1 MHVDW
6 QVVASSN
13 IQILD
18 MGKTLRLLK
27 ASTADAGGYSC
38 KAINI
43 AGSSEKDFFLDV
55 LGEFRKSTFVFWRS
69 CVQSDSFRS

>member
-1 MHVDW
+1 MYVDW

-18 MGKTLRLLK
+18 MGKTLKLLR
-27 ASTADAGGYSC
+27 ATTADAGGYNC
-38 KAINI
+38 KAMNI

-55 LGEFRKSTFVFWRS
+55 LGEFRRLMLVF
-69 CVQSDSFRS
+69 

>member
-18 MGKTLRLLK
+18 MGKILRLLK
-27 ASTADAGGYSC
+27 ATTADAGGYSC

-55 LGEFRKSTFVFWRS
+55 LGEFRKSTFVFWWS
-69 CVQSDSFRS
+69 CVQGDSFRS